1 MKTMKN
7 LMIAVALFMGATT
20 FTNAQSKT
28 AHVDT
33 QALVES
39 MPEMRE
45 GQSQLE
51 KLQKTYDTAIKDM
64 TKEFQAKVTQFSA
77 EFDAFPLNSNGTI
90 SAEANAF
97 GAAKQK
103 EVQGMERNISAYREQ
118 ALKDLQ
124 KKEVDVYQP
133 ILEKARAA
141 IQKVARAKGY
151 QYVLDSATGNGVILA
166 DGFDLLMDVKKELG
180 I

>member
-1 MKTMKN
+1 MKTMKS
-7 LMIAVALFMGATT
+7 LFLAVVLFVGATS
-20 FTNAQSKT
+20 FINAQSKT
-28 AHVDT
+28 AHIDT

-39 MPEMRE
+39 MPEMKAA
-45 GQSQLE
+45 QSQLE

-64 TKEFQAKVTQFSA
+64 SKEFENKVKQYGSEEGTKTNEENAKRVQ
-77 EFDAFPLNSNGTI
+77 
-90 SAEANAF
+90 
-97 GAAKQK
+97 
-103 EVQGMERNISAYREQ
+103 EVQGMERNIAAYRQQ
-118 ALKDLQ
+118 ALQDLQ

-151 QYVLDSATGNGVILA
+151 QYVLDAATGNGVILA
-166 DGFDLLMDVKKELG
+166 DGFDLLGDVKKELG